1 MVLIVNHVLK
11 QAMRFSKQAMVLNY
25 QTIFKA
31 NNGFE
36 LLNYVSSKQKNI
48 FENMPNENP

>member
-11 QAMRFSKQAMVLNY
+11 QAMRFSEQVMVLNY

-31 NNGFE
+31 NNGF
-36 LLNYVSSKQKNI
+36 
-48 FENMPNENP
+48 